1 MSATTSTSGS
11 GLSLSGLASGMD
23 WTSIINEM
31 LTVQAAPETQMSTE
45 ETTDNSVKSAFQT
58 IGTELT
64 TLAGD
69 ATTLSNPSF
78 FASRTTSISNS
89 SVASATAASGT
100 PLGTYTFNVT
110 KMATDAVQVGSKAA
124 GKLNSSNNVSNL
136 TLSSAGFANA
146 VTAGTFTVNGKTV
159 TIATSDTLQSVFDQ
173 ISSVTNGA
181 VTGSYNS
188 TTDEITL
195 SSTSSPSSPIT
206 LGSDTD
212 TSNFLQSAELYNN
225 GTGSITSTSALGGVN
240 LGNTLNQANLSTTIS
255 DGGSGDGEFKING
268 VAINFDAS
276 TDSVTDVLQK
286 INDSNAGVT
295 ATYDSLNDSFELA
308 DTTPGNVGISLQDVT
323 GNFLAATGL
332 SSGTLQAGTNLQ
344 YSINGGG
351 TLTSQSNTIDAGSS
365 GLTGLSV
372 TALGTGST
380 AITVASD
387 TSTISS
393 AINSFVTD
401 YNAVQNFISSQ
412 TVTTTS
418 STGTVTPGLLT
429 GNMDA
434 EGIETTL
441 RQLVNA
447 SSGTTPG
454 VESLNDLGIASN
466 GQDNT
471 LAVTSSTLTSVL
483 TTNLA
488 AVQKLFSDSSS
499 GIAVTLNSYLG
510 SSTSTTGML
519 SSGGMLA
526 TDENNMTNEAN
537 GLATSITNLQAQ
549 IAANKTMLTNEFTNM
564 ETAINSINT
573 EKEYLND
580 YFDTSS
586 SASSESAPTAA
597 GSSSTSSSSSSS
609 S

>member
-69 ATTLSNPSF
+69 ATTLSDPGF
-78 FASRTTSISNS
+78 FTSRTTSVSNS

-124 GKLNSSNNVSNL
+124 GKLNSSNDVSNL
-136 TLSSAGFANA
+136 TLSSAGFANP
-146 VTAGTFTVNGKTV
+146 VTAGTFTVNGKTI

-173 ISSVTNGA
+173 ISSATKGA

-225 GTGSITSTSALGGVN
+225 STGAITSTSALGGVN
-240 LGNTLNQANLSTTIS
+240 LSNTLNQANLSTSIS
-255 DGGSGDGEFKING
+255 DGGSGAGEFKING

-447 SSGTTPG
+447 SSGTTSG